1 MQKYFIFKYRI
12 TGLDCA
18 RLGFYPALYEVP
30 LNVMDANFVDTI
42 HSDNFFVGA
51 IEPIGHV
58 SFYVN
63 NGMLQ
68 PGCPQYR
75 IWNNISD
82 PLNSEQTTM
91 HFDSKF

>member
-1 MQKYFIFKYRI
+1 MKIDNFSIELYYRI

-18 RLGFYPALYEVP
+18 RLGFYPPLFEVP
-30 LNVMDANFVDTI
+30 LNRKDAHFVDTI

-63 NGMLQ
+63 NGFPQ
-68 PGCPQYR
+68 PGCPQFR
-75 IWNNISD
+75 VWKNISD
-82 PLNSEQTTM
+82 SVNSELTTLT
-91 HFDSKF
+91 F